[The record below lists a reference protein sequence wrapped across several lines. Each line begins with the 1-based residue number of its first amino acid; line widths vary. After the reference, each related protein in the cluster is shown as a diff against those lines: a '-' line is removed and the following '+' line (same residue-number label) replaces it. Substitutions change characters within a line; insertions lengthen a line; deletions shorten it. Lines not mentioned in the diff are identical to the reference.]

1 LNRTHKIA
9 LDPTACQEA
18 YFRRCCG
25 VSRFTYNWALA
36 EWKKQYAAGSKPS
49 GSALKKQFNALRH
62 VDFPWTGEV
71 LRDATA
77 QPFVNVQR
85 AYQNFFDKRGKYPKF
100 KKKGLHDSFYI
111 ANDQFGVDGQRVRI
125 PHVGWVRMHEALRFE
140 GKILSAVV
148 SRTAH
153 KWFVAIAVD
162 VPRILTTSENQ
173 AVVGV
178 DLGIKALATLST
190 GEKFAAPKPLK
201 KSLQKLQR
209 LSRQLSRKQ
218 KGSHRRWKAKQ
229 KLARLHYRVACVR
242 NDALHKL
249 TTGLVERFGTIVI
262 EDLNVRGMVQNRHL
276 SRAIAD
282 VGFGEFRRQIEYK
295 MAVRGGRLVV
305 ADRWYPSS
313 KTCSDCGFV
322 LDILSLGTR
331 EWDCPACGV
340 SHDRDINAA
349 VNLEKL
355 GRATS
360 EVTLVE
366 KQALARRLRRVKP
379 ASVKRE
385 LIPLENGSFS
395 KN

>member
-1 LNRTHKIA
+1 VA
-9 LDPTACQEA
+9 
-18 YFRRCCG
+18 
-25 VSRFTYNWALA
+25 RFTYNWALA
-36 EWKKQYAAGSKPS
+36 EWKKQYVAGAKPS
-49 GSALKKQFNALRH
+49 GAALKKQFNAIRH

-85 AYQNFFDKRGKYPKF
+85 AFRNFFEKRTKYPRF
-100 KKKGLHDSFYI
+100 KKKGVHDSFYV
-111 ANDQFGVDGQRVRI
+111 ANDKFNIDGNRVQIPRI
-125 PHVGWVRMHEALRFE
+125 GWVKMHEALRFE

-153 KWFVAIAVD
+153 KWFVAIAVEI
-162 VPRILTTSENQ
+162 PRTLTTSENQ

-190 GEKFAAPKPLK
+190 GEKFEAPKPLK

-218 KGSHRRWKAKQ
+218 KGSHRRGKAKQ
-229 KLARLHYRVACVR
+229 KLARLHYRISCIR

-249 TTGLVERFGTIVI
+249 TTGLTERFGTVVI
-262 EDLNVRGMVQNRHL
+262 EDLNVRGMVQNRCL
-276 SRAIAD
+276 SRAISD
-282 VGFGEFRRQIEYK
+282 VGFGEFRRQLEYK
-295 MAVRGGRLVV
+295 VAERGGRLVV

-313 KTCSDCGFV
+313 KTCSDCGFK
-322 LDILSLGTR
+322 LDILALGTR
-331 EWDCPACGV
+331 EWACPACGV

-349 VNLEKL
+349 VNLKKL
-355 GRATS
+355 GAAS
-360 EVTLVE
+360 PEVTPVE
-366 KQALARRLRRVKP
+366 KQALARRPKRVKP

-385 LIPLENGSFS
+385 LTLLENGSFS

>member
-9 LDPTACQEA
+9 LDPTVCQEA

-36 EWKKQYAAGSKPS
+36 EWKKQYAAGEKPS
-49 GSALKKQFNALRH
+49 GTALKKQFNALRH

-85 AYQNFFDKRGKYPKF
+85 SFQNFFENRSKYPRF
-100 KKKGLHDSFYI
+100 KKKGIHDSFYC
-111 ANDQFGVDGQRVRI
+111 ANDKFNIDGNRI
-125 PHVGWVRMHEALRFE
+125 QIPRIGWVKMHETLRFE

-153 KWFVAIAVD
+153 KWFVSIAVD
-162 VPRILTTSENQ
+162 VPRTLTTSENQ

-178 DLGIKALATLST
+178 DLGIKSLATLST
-190 GEKFAAPKPLK
+190 GEKFEAPKPLK
-201 KSLQKLQR
+201 RSLVRLQR
-209 LSRQLSRKQ
+209 LSRQLSRKP
-218 KGSHRRWKAKQ
+218 KGSNRRWKAKQ

-249 TTGLVERFGTIVI
+249 TTELVARFGTVVI
-262 EDLNVRGMVQNRHL
+262 EDLNVRGMLHNRHL
-276 SRAIAD
+276 SRAISD
-282 VGFGEFRRQIEYK
+282 VGFWEFRRQLEYK
-295 MAVRGGRLVV
+295 MAARGGRLVV

-313 KTCSDCGFV
+313 KTCSNCWFK
-322 LDILSLGTR
+322 LDILSLGIR
-331 EWDCPACGV
+331 EWACPVCGV

-349 VNLEKL
+349 INLEKL
-355 GRATS
+355 GAAS
-360 EVTLVE
+360 PEVTPVE
-366 KQALARRLRRVKP
+366 KQALARRSMRVKP

-385 LIPLENGSFS
+385 LTLLENGSFS

>member
-1 LNRTHKIA
+1 
-9 LDPTACQEA
+9 
-18 YFRRCCG
+18 
-25 VSRFTYNWALA
+25 V
-36 EWKKQYAAGSKPS
+36 AGSKPS
-49 GSALKKQFNALRH
+49 GQSLKKQFNAIRH
-62 VDFPWTGEV
+62 VDYPWTGEV

-85 AYQNFFDKRGKYPKF
+85 AYQNFFEKRSKYPKF
-100 KKKGLHDSFYI
+100 KKKGVHDSFYV
-111 ANDQFGVDGQRVRI
+111 ANDKFAVDGNRI
-125 PHVGWVRMHEALRFE
+125 QIPCVGWVRMHESLRFE

-153 KWFVAIAVD
+153 KWFVSIAVD
-162 VPRILTTSENQ
+162 VPKILTTSENQ

-190 GEKFAAPKPLK
+190 GEKFEAPKPLK
-201 KSLQKLQR
+201 RSLQKLQR

-218 KGSHRRWKAKQ
+218 KGSQRRWKAKQ
-229 KLARLHYRVACVR
+229 KLARLHYRIACVR

-249 TTGLVERFGTIVI
+249 TTGLVGRFGTVVI
-262 EDLNVRGMVQNRHL
+262 EDLNVRGMLQNRHL

-282 VGFGEFRRQIEYK
+282 VGFGEFRRQLEYK
-295 MAVRGGRLVV
+295 MALRGGRLVV

-313 KTCSDCGFV
+313 KTCSDCGFR

-331 EWDCPACGV
+331 EWACPVCGV
-340 SHDRDINAA
+340 AHDRDINAA

-355 GRATS
+355 GRATP

-366 KQALARRLRRVKP
+366 KQALARRSRRVKP
-379 ASVKRE
+379 ASAKRE
-385 LIPLENGSFS
+385 LTLLEDGSFS

>member
-9 LDPTACQEA
+9 LDPTIRQEA

-25 VSRFTYNWALA
+25 VARFTFNWALS
-36 EWKKQYAAGSKPS
+36 EWKKQYAAGGKPS
-49 GSALKKQFNALRH
+49 GSSLKKQFNALRH
-62 VDFPWTGEV
+62 IDFPWTGEV

-85 AYQNFFDKRGKYPKF
+85 AYQNFFEKRGKYPKF
-100 KKKGLHDSFYI
+100 KKKGIHDSFYV
-111 ANDQFGVDGQRVRI
+111 ANDKFNIDGNSIQIPRI
-125 PHVGWVRMHEALRFE
+125 GWVKMHESLRFE

-153 KWFVAIAVD
+153 RWFVAIAVD
-162 VPRILTTSENQ
+162 VPKILTTSENQ

-178 DLGIKALATLST
+178 DLGIKSLATLST
-190 GEKFAAPKPLK
+190 GEKFEAPRPLK

-218 KGSHRRWKAKQ
+218 RGSNRRWKAKQ
-229 KLARLHYRVACVR
+229 KVARLHYRLACVR

-249 TTGLVERFGTIVI
+249 TTGLVARFGVVVI

-282 VGFGEFRRQIEYK
+282 VGFGEFRRQLEYK
-295 MAVRGGRLVV
+295 MAASGGRLVV

-313 KTCSDCGFV
+313 KTCSNCGFK

-331 EWDCPACGV
+331 EWACPACGI

-349 VNLEKL
+349 INLEKL
-355 GRATS
+355 GAASS
-360 EVTLVE
+360 EVTPVE
-366 KQALARRLRRVKP
+366 KKALARRPMRAKP

-385 LIPLENGSFS
+385 LTILENGSFS
-395 KN
+395 RD

>member
-1 LNRTHKIA
+1 MNRTHKIA
-9 LDPTACQEA
+9 LDPTVRQEA

-25 VSRFTYNWALA
+25 VARFTFNWALS
-36 EWKKQYAAGSKPS
+36 EWKKQYTAGKKPS
-49 GSALKKQFNALRH
+49 GASLKMQFNALRH
-62 VDFPWTGEV
+62 VDYPWTGEV

-85 AYQNFFDKRGKYPKF
+85 AYQNFFEKRGKYPKF
-100 KKKGLHDSFYI
+100 KKKGVHDSFYC
-111 ANDQFGVDGQRVRI
+111 ANDKFAVDGVRI
-125 PHVGWVRMHEALRFE
+125 RLPHIGWVKMHETLRFE

-153 KWFVAIAVD
+153 KWFVAIAID
-162 VPRILTTSENQ
+162 IPRTLTTSENQ

-190 GEKFAAPKPLK
+190 GEKVDALKPLK
-201 KSLQKLQR
+201 KSLAQLQR

-218 KGSHRRWKAKQ
+218 KGSHRRVKAKQ

-249 TTGLVERFGTIVI
+249 TTGLVERFGVVVI

-276 SRAIAD
+276 SRAISD
-282 VGFGEFRRQIEYK
+282 VGFGEFRRQLEYK
-295 MAVRGGRLVV
+295 MAASGGRLVV

-313 KTCSDCGFV
+313 KMCSDCGFK
-322 LDILSLGTR
+322 LDILALDTR
-331 EWDCPACGV
+331 EWACPGCGV

-349 VNLEKL
+349 INLKNL
-355 GRATS
+355 GAAS
-360 EVTLVE
+360 LEVTPVE
-366 KQALARRLRRVKP
+366 KKALARRSVRVKP

-385 LIPLENGSFS
+385 LISG
-395 KN
+395 KRVDV